1 MTKSPVLICSNC
13 GGGFDV
19 DASYTRSLDQNL
31 ELLRSGNTV
40 LSTEAALFPEFI
52 MHAEFDL
59 FRYDRE
65 IQRHL
70 DTVERLRRDRAEV
83 EEYIKQK
90 KSLLAPIRR
99 LPPELLCAIFKE
111 ATRAEDPISSL
122 RIALVCTSWRRLALS
137 THSLWSMIFLDLQC
151 PPSKVPRDSYGAW
164 IPLYLR
170 RSKNEPLQIDFRD
183 SRHNDADLNTWPS
196 QAVVSALFA
205 EAQRCREVHI
215 SFMHCRSFFFL
226 GEFIKE
232 TTFPRLELLDVTYF
246 GGSNVLDTMTSVIL
260 LAPNLR
266 TLSLKGHLLSSG
278 NGTPMPSNR
287 IRTFKADMVLSD
299 IGRFVS
305 TIASMPELTHVTVGC
320 FTSRHAV
327 DRPLEVLPH
336 LTSLTLLM
344 HDYSYN
350 NLQAIIKPLSL
361 PNLSSLS
368 LVHEKGGSTGCLFK
382 FAHLEHLLQSC
393 ADSLRSIH
401 FMDLPIEAKDLILVL
416 EKVPR
421 LHRLV
426 IHWPKT
432 SRASIE
438 AIIRYLAGMPQVKLA
453 QLMSLE
459 LVWCQE
465 VNEEMVV
472 DMVEVRMTCTPLHRV
487 SLGRDFP
494 CANLRDTTKRR
505 MQDLRFLGLGS
516 REVLGRMDV
525 SEDL

>member
-1 MTKSPVLICSNC
+1 MESFPSSDLMMKSPVLICSNC
-13 GGGFDV
+13 GGRFDV
-19 DASYTRSLDQNL
+19 DASYTKSLDQNL
-31 ELLRSGNTV
+31 ELLRSGNAV
-40 LSTEAALFPEFI
+40 LSAEAALFPEFI

-111 ATRAEDPISSL
+111 ATRAEDPLSSL

-137 THSLWSMIFLDLQC
+137 THSLWSMISLDFQC

-170 RSKNEPLQIDFRD
+170 RSRNEPLQIDLRD

-196 QAVVSALFA
+196 QAVVSSLFA
-205 EAQRCREVHI
+205 QAQRWRDVHI

-226 GEFIKE
+226 GNFIKE
-232 TTFPRLELLDVTYF
+232 ITFPRLELLDVTYF

-266 TLSLKGHLLSSG
+266 TLSLKGHLLSNG
-278 NGTPMPSNR
+278 DGTPMPSNR
-287 IRTFKADMVLSD
+287 IRTFKADMVLN
-299 IGRFVS
+299 
-305 TIASMPELTHVTVGC
+305 
-320 FTSRHAV
+320 
-327 DRPLEVLPH
+327 RPLEVLSH
-336 LTSLTLLM
+336 LISLTLLM

-393 ADSLRSIH
+393 ADSLRSIR
-401 FMDLPIEAKDLILVL
+401 FLDLPIEAKDLILVL

-421 LHRLV
+421 LHNLV

-432 SRASIE
+432 SRTSIE
-438 AIIRYLAGMPQVKLA
+438 AIIRYLAGMRQVKLP
-453 QLMSLE
+453 QLTSLE

-472 DMVEVRMTCTPLHRV
+472 DMVQMRMTCTPLRRV
-487 SLGRDFP
+487 ALGRDLS
-494 CANLRDTTKRR
+494 CANLRDKTKRR
-505 MQDLRFLGLGS
+505 MQDLRSIGLCS
-516 REVLGRMDV
+516 RAGLERMDGV